1 MDNNSNSDNQN
12 IQTEPS
18 KSSGNKRSQKLAIII
33 AVLLIIIS
41 NVGSYLFMNKLLT
54 QKNTKINELSNQ
66 ANTSNVRIA
75 ELEGKIQEMT
85 EKANKEQEQEPKTSS
100 LSFTVT
106 KAEIVNRPNEASTLF
121 ITLDLKNNSS
131 NNYELKTSDL
141 KVKNNSD
148 NTLEAFFAYPDIY
161 GYSNNAALKDQTI
174 NPGESVSGF
183 LQIPLTKTETQPQT
197 FNVTFTDN
205 TTGVSTEAKAEAK
218 IRNL

>member
-85 EKANKEQEQEPKTSS
+85 EKANKEQEQEQKTSS

-121 ITLDLKNNSS
+121 ITLDLKNISS

-148 NTLEAFFAYPDIY
+148 NTLEAFFAYPEIY

>member
-85 EKANKEQEQEPKTSS
+85 EKANKEQEQEQKTSS

-148 NTLEAFFAYPDIY
+148 NTLAAFFAYPDIY

>member
-85 EKANKEQEQEPKTSS
+85 EKANKEQEQEQKTSS

>member
-12 IQTEPS
+12 IQTQP
-18 KSSGNKRSQKLAIII
+18 NKLSANNRNQKLAIII

-121 ITLDLKNNSS
+121 ITLDLKNISS

-148 NTLEAFFAYPDIY
+148 NTLEAFFAYPEIY

-174 NPGESVSGF
+174 NPGESISGF

-218 IRNL
+218 IRTL